1 MSSGPTQFRIPERS
15 IEVVESGGTASSGW
29 VPFDL
34 GRDFEFS
41 TEALETYAF
50 ASWEPVIYDA
60 MVVAAA
66 IEYGDRILK
75 RPPRGW
81 ARRIALRIP

>member
-1 MSSGPTQFRIPERS
+1 MSSGTAQIRIPERS
-15 IEVVESGGTASSGW
+15 IEVVENGGATPRGW

-66 IEYGDRILK
+66 IPLTGC
-75 RPPRGW
+75 G
-81 ARRIALRIP
+81 